1 MEEYLISFVKN
12 IVETNI
18 FVSYLFFF
26 ISSLLQVTFP
36 PYPGDTIT
44 VFSGYVTTV
53 SNSFGLT
60 SVGINSISGTILGSY
75 IIYKIGYLKGE
86 SVLNYKMVK
95 MFFPEKKKKR
105 AQELFDKYGAGA
117 IFLSKFVP
125 GVNTIIVLFAGIFKI
140 KPYVAFVSFVSAA
153 VIHNIILV
161 FLGAFLGNN
170 MEYIKLLIST
180 YNMVV
185 LIIIGILVLGAYLY
199 FCFNKRN
206 NKE

>member
-18 FVSYLFFF
+18 YISYLVFF
-26 ISSLLQVTFP
+26 ISSFLQVTFP

-44 VFSGYVTTV
+44 VFSGYVTTI

-60 SVGINSISGTILGSY
+60 SVGVNSMCGTILGSY

-86 SVLNYKMVK
+86 SVLNYKIVK
-95 MFFPEKKKKR
+95 IFLPEKKKKK
-105 AQELFDKYGAGA
+105 AQELFNKYGAGA

-125 GVNTIIVLFAGIFKI
+125 GVNTIIILFSGIFKI

-153 VIHNIILV
+153 VIHNTVLV
-161 FLGAFLGNN
+161 FLGAFLGSN
-170 MEYIKLLIST
+170 MEYIKVLIST
-180 YNMVV
+180 YNIVV
-185 LIIIGILVLGAYLY
+185 FIIIGVLVVGAYLY
-199 FCFNKRN
+199 FSFNKRN
-206 NKE
+206 NRE